1 VLRWFSLESG
11 ILNIKISNEQNEQ
24 NEQDDVLY
32 QEEKLDLIFKE
43 EFYQIKKACIEVRK
57 RLGNGFLEKV
67 YEKALCIELKRF
79 GFIVET
85 QKKIII
91 SYRNQIIGEYFA
103 DIVVNNKIIIELKCV
118 EKLNEFHKAQLL
130 NYLKATNLELGILI
144 NFPNNRKGFE
154 IERVPNLIDKK

>member
-1 VLRWFSLESG
+1 MYRS
-11 ILNIKISNEQNEQ
+11 
-24 NEQDDVLY
+24 
-32 QEEKLDLIFKE
+32 EKK
-43 EFYQIKKACIEVRK
+43 V
-57 RLGNGFLEKV
+57 GNGFLEKV
-67 YEKALCIELKRF
+67 YEKALCIELKRI

-91 SYRNQIIGEYFA
+91 LYRNQIIGEYFA
-103 DIVVNNKIIIELKCV
+103 DMLVNNKIIIELKCV

-154 IERVPNLIDKK
+154 IERVPNLIN